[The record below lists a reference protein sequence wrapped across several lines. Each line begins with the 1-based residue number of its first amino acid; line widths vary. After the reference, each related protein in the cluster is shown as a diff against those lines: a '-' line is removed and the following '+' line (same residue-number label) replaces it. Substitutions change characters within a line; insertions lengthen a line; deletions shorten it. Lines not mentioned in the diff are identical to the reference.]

1 MNSLQNMNEIKWQN
15 MPEHERAKIR
25 DNSQL
30 TLQLIGLERQRVEV
44 VDKYGEKRRFW
55 VGKST
60 GWQPLHLE
68 IKTTRSTGGLPA
80 DKQYQSVKVV
90 RTR

>member
-1 MNSLQNMNEIKWQN
+1 MQTLQNMNAVTWQK

-25 DNSQL
+25 DNSKL
-30 TLQLIGLERQRVEV
+30 SPQLIGYERQRVEV
-44 VDKYGEKRRFW
+44 VDRYGETRRFW

-60 GWQPLHLE
+60 GWQPIHLE
-68 IKTTRSTGGLPA
+68 IKTTRSMGGDPA

>member
-1 MNSLQNMNEIKWQN
+1 MEMNAATWAS

-25 DNSQL
+25 DNSSLTMQL
-30 TLQLIGLERQRVEV
+30 AGLEGQRVEV
-44 VDKYGEKRRFW
+44 IDKYGKRRRFW

-60 GWQPLHLE
+60 GWKPIHLE
-68 IKTTRSTGGLPA
+68 IKTTRSMGGMACDML
-80 DKQYQSVKVV
+80 YNSIKVV